1 MAWIS
6 TGKEYSVASEC
17 LSEEVVKDIFLY
29 KITTKVLINACDDTI
44 AHLKSKLS
52 KPFLWHD
59 MLRSDLKNVL
69 KVGMTENVRELRE
82 EAVVDYFFLTL
93 GLSY

>member
-1 MAWIS
+1 M
-6 TGKEYSVASEC
+6 
-17 LSEEVVKDIFLY
+17 SEEVVKDIFLY

-82 EAVVDYFFLTL
+82 EAVEKNIYYYIFFWKTIYW
-93 GLSY
+93 SI